1 MLGLLRGN
9 TAEDLGDGATI
20 ELCCCGSIPVLL
32 KVLPEHDLVFA
43 DASAHGEAAAKIL
56 AVALGVWLCVLS
68 QQALLARRVVGTL
81 TCVLSMIKSTSL
93 LK

>member
-9 TAEDLGDGATI
+9 TAEDRGDGAAI

-56 AVALGVWLCVLS
+56 AVALGV
-68 QQALLARRVVGTL
+68 
-81 TCVLSMIKSTSL
+81 
-93 LK
+93 

>member
-9 TAEDLGDGATI
+9 TAEDLGDGAAL
-20 ELCCCGSIPVLL
+20 ELCCCGSIPVLP
-32 KVLPEHDLVFA
+32 KVLPKHDLVFA

-68 QQALLARRVVGTL
+68 QQALLARRVVGTS